1 MNTNILFWI
10 GVGFICLGIAR
21 LIVYMKRQRR

>member
-21 LIVYMKRQRR
+21 LLIYIKRKGE